1 MMKDFITEYN
11 EIMNEMNKLYGADS
25 ARKYDMLS
33 DEQKESMSEEEV
45 EKWELHHFR

>member
-1 MMKDFITEYN
+1 
-11 EIMNEMNKLYGADS
+11 MNEMNKLYGADS

-45 EKWELHHFR
+45 EKWEDTIKGSLLKT